1 MFEAVE
7 FMGDEFARIETS
19 GLHQAQ
25 KTLGALA
32 SAGTQTVD
40 QFFMSQQT
48 AAGIFIRK
56 FEMDDAG
63 IYGEDGD
70 CAAVFGD
77 RPGRFKGL
85 LVAAG

>member
-40 QFFMSQQT
+40 QFLCPS
-48 AAGIFIRK
+48 
-56 FEMDDAG
+56 
-63 IYGEDGD
+63 
-70 CAAVFGD
+70 
-77 RPGRFKGL
+77 RPPPEYS
-85 LVAAG
+85 